1 MSKRDWGNVG
11 RSDDFNDD
19 DLINAEFES
28 MVEGLSLDES
38 SPTTYLDELD
48 SFVDQNRFTPPVI
61 PKKSF
66 KNQVREAFRAIVRWK
81 DNPRN
86 DHPEDGAAL

>member
-1 MSKRDWGNVG
+1 MSKRESGDEF
-11 RSDDFNDD
+11 DDE
-19 DLINAEFES
+19 LIDAEFES

-48 SFVDQNRFTPPVI
+48 AFEDQNRFTPPAI
-61 PKKSF
+61 AKKSF
-66 KNQVREAFRAIVRWK
+66 KQELRDALRAITRWK
-81 DNPRN
+81 NNPRN

>member
-1 MSKRDWGNVG
+1 MSKRESGDEF
-11 RSDDFNDD
+11 DDE
-19 DLINAEFES
+19 LIDAEFES

-48 SFVDQNRFTPPVI
+48 AFEDQNRFTPPAI
-61 PKKSF
+61 AKKSF
-66 KNQVREAFRAIVRWK
+66 KQELRDALRAVSRWK
-81 DNPRN
+81 NNPRN